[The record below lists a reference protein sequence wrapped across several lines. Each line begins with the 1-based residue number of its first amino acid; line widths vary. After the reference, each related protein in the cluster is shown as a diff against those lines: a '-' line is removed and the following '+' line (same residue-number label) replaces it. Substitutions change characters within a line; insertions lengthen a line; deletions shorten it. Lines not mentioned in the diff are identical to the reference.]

1 MCVCVCRLIY
11 TLSFLK
17 QIITFFFF
25 LNQIQI
31 IFIHSTM
38 LPRAAGRREMH
49 LGMFLRQQTCMS
61 YPGIMTLAQRSEGS
75 VGYPIN
81 VYKYLNGGY
90 KEDRTRLFSVMT
102 NDRMRG
108 SGHKVKHRRFCL
120 NTRKHFV
127 TVRVTKHWCRL
138 PSEAV
143 GSPSLGNTKSYLD
156 VVLGMACSR
165 WPCLL

>member
-1 MCVCVCRLIY
+1 
-11 TLSFLK
+11 
-17 QIITFFFF
+17 
-25 LNQIQI
+25 
-31 IFIHSTM
+31 M

-61 YPGIMTLAQRSEGS
+61 YPGIVTRTQRSEGS

-120 NTRKHFV
+120 NTRKHF
-127 TVRVTKHWCRL
+127 TVQVMEYCHRL
-138 PSEAV
+138 PREIVHSFSM
-143 GSPSLGNTKSYLD
+143 GISKSCLKM
-156 VVLGMACSR
+156 VLVN
-165 WPCLL
+165 LL

>member
-1 MCVCVCRLIY
+1 
-11 TLSFLK
+11 
-17 QIITFFFF
+17 
-25 LNQIQI
+25 
-31 IFIHSTM
+31 M

-127 TVRVTKHWCRL
+127 TVRVTKRTGTGCPARL
-138 PSEAV
+138 WGLPPWGTPKATWMWSWEWPA
-143 GSPSLGNTKSYLD
+143 LGGHAYYKD
-156 VVLGMACSR
+156 
-165 WPCLL
+165 